1 MPGLIKQVFIALL
14 NFSESLAT
22 ECLSLSN
29 DSCKVRPTLFDL
41 NPMELNFYPFR
52 LIVDK
57 CKGSFNAID
66 DLFTKIYVLSETKN
80 ANVKIFNMILTI
92 NELKALVKHI
102 S

>member
-41 NPMELNFYPFR
+41 NPMELNFYPFM
-52 LIVDK
+52 LSLDK
-57 CKGSFNAID
+57 
-66 DLFTKIYVLSETKN
+66 
-80 ANVKIFNMILTI
+80 
-92 NELKALVKHI
+92 
-102 S
+102 